1 MFYTHIFC
9 FTFCIYLQ
17 AENKSLSLLREK
29 AELQSR
35 AEETEDDL
43 SDVMRKYKAVVQ
55 QVHIKSIRN
64 TV

>member
-1 MFYTHIFC
+1 
-9 FTFCIYLQ
+9 
-17 AENKSLSLLREK
+17 LLREK

-35 AEETEDDL
+35 AEETEEDL